1 MKADR
6 ARVMPPSNKLL
17 AKLPR
22 QELEAVSPDLEPVQ
36 LPMKHVMHSP
46 FELIEHVFFLTRG
59 VASLVNETETG
70 DIVEFA
76 TVGPEG
82 MVGFP
87 IFLGTDSVPSRAIMQ
102 VPGEALRMKGADLE
116 RALPRTPTLRRLL
129 LRYTMA
135 LLNQIAQGTAC
146 NRLHEVQE
154 RCARWL
160 LQTHDRVDGEGFP
173 LTQEFLSQMLGV
185 HRPTV
190 SVAAGMLQKAGLIE
204 YTRGH
209 VAIVDCKGLERRRV
223 VATARSRTNTTVC
236 WMPIE
241 PARGGRL
248 AAVAIGETGRIAAV
262 RFQLS
267 EVRVALPDG
276 LPDGP
281 QFGGRRIGRV
291 GQTQLQTA
299 AVLIELAHGR

>member
-1 MKADR
+1 MAH
-6 ARVMPPSNKLL
+6 VNKLL

-36 LPMKHVMHSP
+36 LPLKYVLHSP
-46 FELIEHVFFLTRG
+46 LEPINYVFFVTRG

-76 TVGPEG
+76 TIGPEG

-87 IFLGTDSVPSRAIMQ
+87 ILLGANSVPSRAIMQ
-102 VPGEALRMKGADLE
+102 IPGEGLRMKAADLE
-116 RALPRTPTLRRLL
+116 RALPRTPVLHKLL
-129 LRYTMA
+129 LRYLMA
-135 LLNQIAQGTAC
+135 LLNQIAQGTSC

-160 LQTHDRVDGEGFP
+160 LHTDDRVDGNGFP

-190 SVAAGMLQKAGLIE
+190 TVAAGMLQKAGLID

-209 VAIVDCKGLERRRV
+209 VTIVDRKGLEGASCSCYHV
-223 VATARSRTNTTVC
+223 
-236 WMPIE
+236 IKKE
-241 PARGGRL
+241 YDRL
-248 AAVAIGETGRIAAV
+248 LEAG
-262 RFQLS
+262 
-267 EVRVALPDG
+267 
-276 LPDGP
+276 
-281 QFGGRRIGRV
+281 
-291 GQTQLQTA
+291 
-299 AVLIELAHGR
+299 